1 MLSGQLFSF
10 LVAVLRLL
18 GLLMGTIFVCSYEKE
33 RKLRVA
39 IIHGLARMA
48 AIMATTYRPY
58 LGTGLGPLSVRQ
70 EPHSFVLLSTF

>member
-1 MLSGQLFSF
+1 
-10 LVAVLRLL
+10 
-18 GLLMGTIFVCSYEKE
+18 MGMVFVCMFVCSYEKE

-58 LGTGLGPLSVRQ
+58 LGVGLGPLSVSQ
-70 EPHSFVLLSTF
+70 ELHSFVLLNTFSWFLSLGLIKTAC